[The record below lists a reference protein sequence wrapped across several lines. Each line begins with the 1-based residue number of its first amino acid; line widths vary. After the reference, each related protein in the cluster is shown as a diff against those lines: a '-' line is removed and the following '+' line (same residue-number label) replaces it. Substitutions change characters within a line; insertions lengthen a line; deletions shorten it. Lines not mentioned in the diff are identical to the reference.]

1 MSAVYIRG
9 VGLEGST
16 AEGRVGAV
24 LRNLPGTLP
33 GLEDLV
39 ASGGSI
45 NHVGDPGV
53 PIVQI
58 STSKLIPIRFP
69 RAPAGDTYQPGSIW
83 SGWNS
88 GQLTL

>member
-1 MSAVYIRG
+1 MHIRG

-16 AEGRVGAV
+16 AEGEVGAV
-24 LRNLPGTLP
+24 LGNLPGALA
-33 GLEDLV
+33 GLEDFV

-53 PIVQI
+53 PIIRILVFR
-58 STSKLIPIRFP
+58 LIDSQSFP
-69 RAPAGDTYQPGSIW
+69 NARDTYQPGSIW